1 MRKLK
6 KFLISENAITLSPEE
21 MRQIS
26 GGTGSVECKTGN
38 ACYVYYVKPASLT
51 GEHKYGSC
59 VPYNNSC
66 GCQLSDGSIIAPED
80 PKLNGCIK
88 IS

>member
-6 KFLISENAITLSPEE
+6 KFLISENASTLSPEE

-26 GGTGSVECKTGN
+26 GGTGDVECKAT
-38 ACYVYYVKPASLT
+38 ACYHYYVKKAASLT

-59 VPYNNSC
+59 VPYNGSC
-66 GCQLSDGSIIAPED
+66 GCQFSDGSIIVPED

-88 IS
+88 SS